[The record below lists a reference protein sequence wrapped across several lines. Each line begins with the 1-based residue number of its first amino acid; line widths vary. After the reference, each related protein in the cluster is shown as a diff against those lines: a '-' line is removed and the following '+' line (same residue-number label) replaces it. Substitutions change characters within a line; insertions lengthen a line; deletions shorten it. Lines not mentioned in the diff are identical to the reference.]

1 MGGEPKIALNIV
13 GFPNCLDPSILG
25 DILAGGADKVK
36 EAGAVLVGGHS
47 VQDDEP
53 KYGLCV
59 SGFVHPDRIF
69 KNYGCKP
76 GNVLILT
83 KQIGSGII
91 NTAIKAD
98 MASDAAVK
106 EVTKVMASLNRKAKE
121 VVDDYPVNAC
131 TDITGF
137 GLLGHCV
144 EMAEASEVTFELNV
158 HDIAY
163 FEEAIACAK
172 MGLVP
177 AGAYKNR
184 GYSHMKVDMENVEE
198 HFIDLLYDPQTS
210 GGLLLSVEPQYV
222 EDIMDAFERK
232 HMDTKVSVI
241 GTVTEKSDKLIRLH

>member
-1 MGGEPKIALNIV
+1 MASAK
-13 GFPNCLDPSILG
+13 
-25 DILAGGADKVK
+25 
-36 EAGAVLVGGHS
+36 
-47 VQDDEP
+47 
-53 KYGLCV
+53 
-59 SGFVHPDRIF
+59 
-69 KNYGCKP
+69 
-76 GNVLILT
+76 
-83 KQIGSGII
+83 
-91 NTAIKAD
+91 AIK
-98 MASDAAVK
+98 
-106 EVTKVMASLNRKAKE
+106 EVETAMASLNKKAKE

-163 FEEAIACAK
+163 FDEAEAYAK

-184 GYSHMKVDMENVEE
+184 GYSEMKVEMSRIEE

-222 EDIMDAFERK
+222 EAIMEEFEKKRL
-232 HMDTKVSVI
+232 DTKVSII
-241 GTVTEKSDKLIRLH
+241 GTVSEKSDKLIRLH